1 MKSRMKRFFYISES
15 LDELATV
22 EQELKA
28 AGIAEQQIHVFSRDD
43 AGTEQRQ
50 LHSVQEFMKR
60 DVVRSASRGAFLGVI
75 LAALALVITYYSGV
89 THSLG
94 WAPFLL
100 LAVVILGF
108 CTWEG
113 GLFGLHVPH
122 HELRD
127 FERALREDKHILFVD
142 VRPQDVLLLNTI
154 QARHPSLKPAGEG
167 TSTPGWAILWQK
179 KWQDFIRAMP

>member
-1 MKSRMKRFFYISES
+1 MKRFFYISES

-28 AGIAEQQIHVFSRDD
+28 VGIVEQQIHVFSRDD

-60 DVVRSASRGAFLGVI
+60 DVVRSASRGAVVGVL
-75 LAALALVITYYSGV
+75 LAALALVVTYYSGV
-89 THSLG
+89 TASVG

-113 GLFGLHVPH
+113 GLVGLQVPH
-122 HELRD
+122 HDLRN
-127 FERALREDKHILFVD
+127 FERALREGKHILFVD
-142 VRPQDVLLLNTI
+142 VLPQHANLLTAV
-154 QARHPSLKPAGEG
+154 QARHPDLKPAGEG

-179 KWQDFIRAMP
+179 KWRDFIRAMP